1 MSSSKQYNL
10 VSYYLLI
17 GYCILPVSQASHVF
31 GHKIFTGLSEQSAAR
46 HQDLASKQK
55 GFNVGFGLIAAVR
68 PCGVSVIFCA
78 KHKSIRKLQYAVK
91 FFYWKNSIKKH
102 QNPSI
107 TYRSGTSCISV
118 YNTFELFSL
127 NNEHVHTK
135 AARQCIEYLK
145 WYSSLAQLRFH

>member
-1 MSSSKQYNL
+1 M
-10 VSYYLLI
+10 LI
-17 GYCILPVSQASHVF
+17 GYCLLPVSQASHVF

-91 FFYWKNSIKKH
+91 FFYWIIRILY
-102 QNPSI
+102 QNI
-107 TYRSGTSCISV
+107 R
-118 YNTFELFSL
+118 L
-127 NNEHVHTK
+127 
-135 AARQCIEYLK
+135 
-145 WYSSLAQLRFH
+145 LALLTDRAQVAFPFTIHSNYFL

>member
-1 MSSSKQYNL
+1 MLRYNESSSNSHNEQT
-10 VSYYLLI
+10 SYYLLI

-78 KHKSIRKLQYAVK
+78 KHKSIRKLQYVVK
-91 FFYWKNSIKKH
+91 FFYWIELLKFYIK
-102 QNPSI
+102 
-107 TYRSGTSCISV
+107 TSES
-118 YNTFELFSL
+118 
-127 NNEHVHTK
+127 
-135 AARQCIEYLK
+135 
-145 WYSSLAQLRFH
+145 

>member
-1 MSSSKQYNL
+1 MKQGGTNDL

-78 KHKSIRKLQYAVK
+78 KYKSIRKSQYVVK
-91 FFYWKNSIKKH
+91 FY
-102 QNPSI
+102 
-107 TYRSGTSCISV
+107 
-118 YNTFELFSL
+118 
-127 NNEHVHTK
+127 
-135 AARQCIEYLK
+135 
-145 WYSSLAQLRFH
+145 

>member
-1 MSSSKQYNL
+1 M
-10 VSYYLLI
+10 LI

-78 KHKSIRKLQYAVK
+78 KHKSIRKLQYVVK
-91 FFYWKNSIKKH
+91 FFYWIKILY
-102 QNPSI
+102 QN
-107 TYRSGTSCISV
+107 TR
-118 YNTFELFSL
+118 L
-127 NNEHVHTK
+127 
-135 AARQCIEYLK
+135 
-145 WYSSLAQLRFH
+145 LALLTDRAQVAFPFTIHSNYFL

>member
-1 MSSSKQYNL
+1 M
-10 VSYYLLI
+10 LI
-17 GYCILPVSQASHVF
+17 GHCILPVSQASHVF

-78 KHKSIRKLQYAVK
+78 KHESIRKLQYVVK
-91 FFYWKNSIKKH
+91 FFYWKNSILKH
-102 QNPSI
+102 QTPSI

-127 NNEHVHTK
+127 NSEHVRTK
-135 AARQCIEYLK
+135 AARQCIVYLK
-145 WYSSLAQLRFH
+145 WYSSLAQIRFH